1 MKYPLVTLYTKEN
14 CTLCEAVKL
23 ELARLH
29 LTYPHRLLEVDIEQ
43 DRALHTKYLLEIP
56 VVQIDDLVLKAPIT
70 AVQLE
75 TALNKISNPK

>member
-14 CTLCEAVKL
+14 CSLCEAVKL

-29 LTYPHRLLEVDIEQ
+29 LAYPHRLLEVDITQ
-43 DRALHTKYLLEIP
+43 DRTLHAKFLLEIP
-56 VVQIDDLVLKAPIT
+56 VIQIGDVVLKGAIT

-75 TALNKISNPK
+75 AALQNGAN